1 MELRELDGKSS
12 ISLTNWQWAENF
24 YGMYGVRATI
34 TAQSYGLSGT
44 LSGTYEQLWFSKE
57 EFAAFVQAL
66 QGFTCKHEGEARLE
80 SKWKSTESIMSPEGV
95 VVSVRR
101 LDRAAH
107 ILVEAQLSMWLLHRD
122 RYFLNSASVAFEL
135 DPSQLS
141 ATVEALAAVL
151 AEVEPS

>member
-12 ISLTNWQWAENF
+12 ISLTNLRWAKNF
-24 YGMYGVRATI
+24 YGMYGVQATI
-34 TAQSYGLSGT
+34 TAQSYGF
-44 LSGTYEQLWFSKE
+44 SGTYKQLWFTKD

-66 QGFTCKHEGEARLE
+66 QRFTRNHEGEARLE
-80 SKWKSTESIMSPEGV
+80 SKWMSTESIMSPEGA

-101 LDRAAH
+101 LDTAAH
-107 ILVEAQLSMWLLHRD
+107 VLVEAQLSSSLLHRD
-122 RYFLNSASVAFEL
+122 RNFLNSVSVAFEL

-151 AEVEPS
+151 AEGEPS